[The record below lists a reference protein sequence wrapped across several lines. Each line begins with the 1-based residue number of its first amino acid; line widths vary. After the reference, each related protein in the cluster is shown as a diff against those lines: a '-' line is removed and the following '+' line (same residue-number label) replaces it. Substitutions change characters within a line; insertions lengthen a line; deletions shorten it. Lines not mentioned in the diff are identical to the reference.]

1 MLRDRRQLLGT
12 VSALTAAA
20 LFGTLGPLSRFA
32 ADLGMEGVAFTAW
45 RGLLAAVFLGILIT
59 ARGAAGASLAAV
71 RALPRRGRIAFA
83 TAALMGV
90 VLNTALFT
98 AFGLIP
104 IALALVLFYLFPAGV
119 VVTDLVLG
127 RERLSASRLAALVLS
142 TSGVVLVLFGGME
155 AGLEI
160 NAFGIALGLLAA
172 AAQTVF
178 VTVSRHG
185 YDTVPADAATL
196 GVVGTAFVVAS
207 GIAVVV
213 GQGSSLVLPF
223 TTPAVWPYVLIAGVA
238 AAGVSSLL
246 FLTAIRTIGGTRTG
260 ILLLFEPVVGVIL
273 ASLLLGEALTP
284 LQALGGGLVLAGA
297 LVLQLGAAPGLD
309 PLEEGAVGPAA

>member
-1 MLRDRRQLLGT
+1 MLHDRRLLGT

-59 ARGAAGASLAAV
+59 ARGAARASLASV
-71 RALPRRGRIAFA
+71 RALPRRGRVAFA

-119 VVTDLVLG
+119 VVTDLALG

-142 TSGVVLVLFGGME
+142 TSGVVLVLFGGMD

-207 GIAVVV
+207 GIAVLV
-213 GQGSSLVLPF
+213 GQGSSLVLPL

-238 AAGVSSLL
+238 AAGISSLL

-273 ASLLLGEALTP
+273 AALLLGEALTP

-309 PLEEGAVGPAA
+309 PLEEEAVGPAA